1 MIEVKLYLYD
11 AQEIALMSQFEAIL
25 QQKRSQ
31 MLETTPTPLTPQPA
45 QTSTPSGVNIPAA
58 PTASTLTSA
67 HVEAP
72 AGGTVMMNDTEE
84 PAVIGAGGGL
94 PPVPVEVDDVTIQR
108 TITAYGQKHGVPA
121 TVAKMQELFGVSQA
135 SKVPAERRAEF
146 VEAFA
151 V

>member
-1 MIEVKLYLYD
+1 MIEVKMYLYD

-25 QQKRSQ
+25 TQKRAQ
-31 MLETTPTPLTPQPA
+31 AGEAVVPGANTEPNATPPSPAPTSPLT
-45 QTSTPSGVNIPAA
+45 T
-58 PTASTLTSA
+58 A

-72 AGGTVMMNDTEE
+72 ASDAVLMNAPA
-84 PAVIGAGGGL
+84 PAV
-94 PPVPVEVDDVTIQR
+94 VEVDDVTIQR

-135 SKVPAERRAEF
+135 SKVPAERRADF
-146 VEAFA
+146 VEAFR

>member
-1 MIEVKLYLYD
+1 MIEVKMFLYD
-11 AQEIALMSQFEAIL
+11 ALEISLMSQFEAIL
-25 QQKRSQ
+25 QQKRAQ
-31 MLETTPTPLTPQPA
+31 AGETTVAPPPLA
-45 QTSTPSGVNIPAA
+45 QTSTPSEVNIPAA

-72 AGGTVMMNDTEE
+72 AGDTVMMNA
-84 PAVIGAGGGL
+84 PAPA
-94 PPVPVEVDDVTIQR
+94 VEVDDVTVQR

-135 SKVPAERRAEF
+135 SKVPVERRAEF
-146 VEAFA
+146 VEAFK